1 MNYSERVMEIA
12 ALVAAVPGAG
22 VVHARSRMAA
32 RWGDFLRLFQDPDDQ
47 RIRGW
52 EITRKAPVDPQPPD
66 LIETYALRAYFGLQD
81 AAETDLTFQA
91 HLDDVVRLFRD
102 TPNLSFGVVEYG
114 VRFGTIDERMFGDV
128 LVHYAEGELQV
139 RLDYDLF

>member
-1 MNYSERVMEIA
+1 MS
-12 ALVAAVPGAG
+12 
-22 VVHARSRMAA
+22 A
-32 RWGDFLRLFQDPDDQ
+32 RWADFLRLFQDEDK
-47 RIRGW
+47 RVCGW
-52 EITRKAPVDPQPPD
+52 EITRKAPVSPEPPD
-66 LIETYALRAYFGLQD
+66 LVETYALRHYFGLQD

-114 VRFGTIDERMFGDV
+114 VRFTTIDERMFGDV
-128 LVHYAEGELQV
+128 LCHFAEGELSV